1 MRAFRLAYLS
11 VSLLTVAHGL
21 TISSA
26 KELKWLN
33 PVLPWVLPLAGPMGW
48 LWFWAMTW
56 RYNWPSLVAF
66 CVFTLLIDR
75 CLAAGLRRGRKGWL
89 ALGVVTW
96 LLAGGLLTALG
107 YS

>member
-1 MRAFRLAYLS
+1 MRALRIVYLS
-11 VSLLTVAHGL
+11 LSLLAVAHGL
-21 TISSA
+21 SVSSA

-33 PVLPWVLPLAGPMGW
+33 ALMPWGLVLAGPIGW

-66 CVFTLLIDR
+66 CLFTLLIDR
-75 CLAAGLRRGRKGWL
+75 SIAASLRRGRRTFVL
-89 ALGVVTW
+89 LGVATW